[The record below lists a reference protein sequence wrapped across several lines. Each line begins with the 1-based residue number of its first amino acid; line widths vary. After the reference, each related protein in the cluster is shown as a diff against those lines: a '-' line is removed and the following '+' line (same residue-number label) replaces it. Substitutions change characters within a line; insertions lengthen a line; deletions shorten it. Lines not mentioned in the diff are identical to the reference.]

1 MVRQLNNLTTIQ
13 SNNLADFVK
22 SRMSKLD
29 DNMIQSGSM
38 LEKSRDDLQNM
49 LSHNKE
55 ICDAR
60 SVASNAASDI

>member
-1 MVRQLNNLTTIQ
+1 MVQQLNNLTTIQ

-22 SRMSKLD
+22 SSMSKLD

-49 LSHNKE
+49 LSHNK
-55 ICDAR
+55 
-60 SVASNAASDI
+60 